1 MGKRRPSRPRT
12 ASNRSRTVSDS
23 GGSRRTGRNGA
34 ASRDNCPAPTGS
46 AHSSGSVAASAATCQ
61 ATDHIGEPL
70 AIDLDACQRAAAIF
84 RALGDPQRL
93 RILIM
98 LEASERCVSEMSVLL
113 EDSMPAISQRLRLLR
128 SERIVR
134 TRRDG
139 KHVYY
144 GLADEHISRLLTN
157 ALMHAL
163 EHANT

>member
-1 MGKRRPSRPRT
+1 M
-12 ASNRSRTVSDS
+12 A
-23 GGSRRTGRNGA
+23 RRT
-34 ASRDNCPAPTGS
+34 
-46 AHSSGSVAASAATCQ
+46 SSGRSNGTPRPAVSPKPADAAATCQ
-61 ATDHIGEPL
+61 ADEHAGEPL
-70 AIDLDACQRAAAIF
+70 AIDLEACQRAAAIF

-98 LEASERCVSEMSVLL
+98 LEASERCVSEMSLL
-113 EDSMPAISQRLRLLR
+113 LGDSMPAISQRLRLLR

-144 GLADEHISRLLTN
+144 GLADEHISRLVTN

-163 EHANT
+163 EHTTR